1 MIYLIKVWDGM
12 EKIFEGFSRTDPS
25 IGKDNFSAWTDK
37 TDEKGTTMKVN
48 FTPARYRITYE
59 TA

>member
-12 EKIFEGFSRTDPS
+12 EKIFEGYSRTDPS
-25 IGKDNFSAWTDK
+25 VNKSFSAWTDK
-37 TDEKGTTMKVN
+37 TNEQGTTTKVD
-48 FTPARYRITYE
+48 FTPARYRLTYE

>member
-12 EKIFEGFSRTDPS
+12 EKIFE
-25 IGKDNFSAWTDK
+25 
-37 TDEKGTTMKVN
+37 VN

>member
-12 EKIFEGFSRTDPS
+12 EKIFEGFSRTEPS
-25 IGKDNFSAWTDK
+25 TKEFNAWTDK

-48 FTPARYRITYE
+48 FTQARYRITYE

>member
-12 EKIFEGFSRTDPS
+12 EKIFEGYSRTEPVNK
-25 IGKDNFSAWTDK
+25 IFSAWIDK
-37 TDEKGTTMKVN
+37 TDEQGTTTKVD

>member
-12 EKIFEGFSRTDPS
+12 EKIFEGFSRTEPS
-25 IGKDNFSAWTDK
+25 IREFSAWTDK
-37 TDEKGTTMKVN
+37 TNEEGTTMKVD

-59 TA
+59 IA